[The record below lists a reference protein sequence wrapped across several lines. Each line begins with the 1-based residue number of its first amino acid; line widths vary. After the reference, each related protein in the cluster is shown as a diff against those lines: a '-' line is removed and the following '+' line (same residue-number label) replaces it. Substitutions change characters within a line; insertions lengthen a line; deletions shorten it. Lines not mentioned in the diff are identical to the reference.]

1 MYESSLIVIEFYT
14 CLEQKNMIHQH
25 SLNCCVLSPLLRK
38 MKQLW
43 IKSKVG
49 KRSIIPNKFS
59 LPLHFFLSPTPT
71 CCMWMF
77 SLPGKHMKC
86 VALHVSPIGVRDA
99 AHTSLVMNLCFCAGG
114 FVLHKGPLC
123 WFHFCMLLLCVWSG
137 DLVSEEHLLC
147 WEKLWR
153 EEEVAAAVEP
163 WEEATSLR
171 NGSERDECFGNALHF
186 AGAMSRAATARRIM
200 FPLSSVTLPFG
211 WHWHRLAILTWRS
224 IYRKGESDDASP
236 RACVGRG
243 PHAFTLSYRQL
254 FGNTLSQLRI
264 PLRTQVSANRHCSI
278 AFSSLMLLPLPPPE
292 SCA

>member
-1 MYESSLIVIEFYT
+1 
-14 CLEQKNMIHQH
+14 
-25 SLNCCVLSPLLRK
+25 

-43 IKSKVG
+43 IKSK
-49 KRSIIPNKFS
+49 
-59 LPLHFFLSPTPT
+59 
-71 CCMWMF
+71 
-77 SLPGKHMKC
+77 

-99 AHTSLVMNLCFCAGG
+99 AHTSLVMNLCFCA
-114 FVLHKGPLC
+114 
-123 WFHFCMLLLCVWSG
+123 
-137 DLVSEEHLLC
+137 
-147 WEKLWR
+147 EKLWR

-264 PLRTQVSANRHCSI
+264 PLRTQMGPVRCAARSDAEIVNRRSMIAAAAASVLAIATPAFAVTEGTPQKAGTGLQYDGPKKGSKEAKKTYASICVSQPTASI
-278 AFSSLMLLPLPPPE
+278 
-292 SCA
+292 CHG